1 MRRVGPMLTAV
12 ALATVMLALAAAP
25 AFAVGRLLDVSTGST
40 TVGGI
45 DASLPGGRISV
56 GTEPTTIG
64 GISVDP

>member
-1 MRRVGPMLTAV
+1 MRRVGLLITAV

-45 DASLPGGRISV
+45 DASLLGGS
-56 GTEPTTIG
+56 P
-64 GISVDP
+64 